1 MGDRMPISCPAYW
14 RYWGK
19 TTPEGDYHLL
29 PLHALDVAAVLA
41 ALLPGQ
47 SARLG
52 RMAQE
57 LGWPES
63 VLRDTL
69 VFLAALHDLGKFS
82 RAFQGLAPNL
92 SPELVPADDRKVYG
106 PRHDTLGHWLWCR
119 ELATRC
125 TALPPGAAEPGE
137 VWPPE
142 GETGWFGWLA
152 VVCGHHG
159 QPPHGLAACPSRV
172 DNWFFPE
179 DIDAAAAFA
188 EAAAVLLLP
197 SPPPAVS
204 RRRLEEV
211 IRRNGWY
218 LAGLIVLADWIGSN
232 AEFFPYRRQPPAS
245 LDAYWHETT
254 MSQAARAL
262 RACGLAP
269 LGCAPYHGPDGLFDY
284 LKPPT
289 PLQRFADTMPLAE
302 GPQLFLL
309 EDVTGAG
316 KTEAALI
323 LLSRLMEAGLAEGA
337 YFALPSMATANQMY
351 RRVGDVYRKLFE
363 ADGRPSLVLA
373 HSARQLLDDFTNSVL
388 PPPGKERH
396 YQPDEAAASAVCSAW
411 LADGRKKSLL
421 AQVGVGTLDQALLAV
436 LPVRHQS
443 LRLLG
448 LASKVLIV
456 DEVHAYDPYMHR
468 LLCSLLLAHAAQGGS
483 ALLLSA
489 TLPAHMR
496 SELCSAFRRG
506 LGLPPLPAEPEM
518 RYPLLTHAHQAVATH
533 PLATRTE
540 LRRRVGVCWMHSE
553 EEAVELIVQEA
564 LAGRC
569 VCWIRNTV
577 SDALAAYR
585 RLAERLPSGQLTLF
599 HSRFAMCDR
608 LEIENRALDTF
619 GKTSDASQRRGQV
632 LVASQVV
639 EQSLDLD
646 FDVMVSDLA
655 PIDLVIQRAGR
666 LHRHR
671 RDAAGQPLSDGGPD
685 QRGEPLLYLLAP
697 EVSQDPDHHWYARAF
712 PKAQYV
718 YPHHGRLWLGWQA
731 LARAGAIVTP
741 GSPDEAGAVRQLV
754 EAVYGAE
761 AEVPEGLQRRE
772 NEADGKD
779 GMGRSMAAFNA
790 LNLEA
795 GYSRDSHSHW
805 DDEGRA
811 ATRLADDGVDIYLA
825 REGDDGSLSPWA
837 GDVPHAWALSC
848 VRLRVGVLAGL
859 APDGQQ
865 RHSAVIQTLRVQ
877 QPLLAEPAII
887 LPLAAD
893 GADGRVRVVDES
905 GREKELRYRCQEGVE
920 VSPLN

>member
-1 MGDRMPISCPAYW
+1 MDDCVPFSSPAYW

-19 TTPEGDYHLL
+19 TRPDGEYHLL

-52 RMAQE
+52 RMAEE

-63 VLRDTL
+63 ALRDTL
-69 VFLAALHDLGKFS
+69 VFLTALHDLGKFS
-82 RAFQGLAPNL
+82 RAFQGLVPNL
-92 SPELVPADDRKVYG
+92 SPDLMPADDRKVYG
-106 PRHDTLGHWLWCR
+106 PRHDTLGYWLWCR
-119 ELATRC
+119 ALATRC
-125 TALPPGAAEPGE
+125 LALPLGAAEPDE

-142 GETGWFGWLA
+142 GATGWFGWLA

-159 QPPHGLAACPSRV
+159 QPPQGLAACPSRV

-179 DIDAAAAFA
+179 DVEAAAAFTD
-188 EAAAVLLLP
+188 AAAVVLLP

-204 RRRLEEV
+204 RLRLEEV
-211 IRRNGWY
+211 IRRHGWY
-218 LAGLIVLADWIGSN
+218 LAGLVVLADWIGSN
-232 AEFFPYRRQPPAS
+232 AEFFPYRRHPPAS
-245 LDAYWHETT
+245 LDTYWHETAKP
-254 MSQAARAL
+254 QAARAL
-262 RACGLAP
+262 QACGLAP
-269 LGCAPYHGPDGLFDY
+269 LGCAPYRGLDGLFDY

-289 PLQRFADTMPLAE
+289 PLQQFADTMPLAE

-351 RRVGDVYRKLFE
+351 RRVGSVYRKLFE
-363 ADGRPSLVLA
+363 PGGAPSLVLA
-373 HSARQLLDDFTNSVL
+373 HSARQLLDDFTDSVL
-388 PPPGKERH
+388 PQPGRERN
-396 YQPDEAAASAVCSAW
+396 YRRDEAAASALCSAW
-411 LADGRKKSLL
+411 LADSRKKSLL
-421 AQVGVGTLDQALLAV
+421 AQVGVGTLDQSLLAV

-468 LLCSLLLAHAAQGGS
+468 LLCSLLQAHAAQGGS

-496 SELCSAFRRG
+496 SELCTAFRRG
-506 LGLPPLPAEPEM
+506 LGLPPQPAEPEM
-518 RYPLLTHAHQAVATH
+518 RYPLLTHAHRSIATH

-540 LRRRVGVCWMHSE
+540 LRRRVGVRWLHSE
-553 EEAVELIVQEA
+553 EEVVERIVQEA

-577 SDALAAYR
+577 SDALKAYR
-585 RLAERLPSGQLTLF
+585 LLKERVPAEKLTLF

-619 GKTSDASQRRGQV
+619 GKASEAAQRRGQV
-632 LVASQVV
+632 LVATQVV

-646 FDVMVSDLA
+646 FDMMVSDLA

-697 EVSQDPDHHWYARAF
+697 EVSQEPDHHWYARAF

-718 YPHHGRLWLGWQA
+718 YPHHGCLWLGWQA

-741 GSPDEAGAVRQLV
+741 GEPDEAGAVRQLV

-761 AEVPEGLQRRE
+761 AVVPEGLQRRE

-805 DDEGRA
+805 DDEARA
-811 ATRLADDGVDIYLA
+811 ATRLADESVDVYLA
-825 REGDDGSLSPWA
+825 LVGDDGSLRPWA

-848 VRLRVGVLAGL
+848 VRLRAGVLAGL
-859 APDGQQ
+859 APDWQQ
-865 RHSAVIQTLRVQ
+865 RYAETIQVLRSQ

-887 LPLAAD
+887 LPLVAEGAA
-893 GADGRVRVVDES
+893 GHVRVVDES
-905 GREKELRYRCQEGVE
+905 GREKELRYSCQEGVD